1 MTDSNDQDRK
11 KVLSL
16 SGKGKLELK
25 NKPAADSSVRQS
37 FSHGRSKTVTVEVK
51 RKRTIEKGAA
61 PGVADGGACR
71 ASCRRGPAPEGVG
84 RWPWS
89 ARQPAVRQLTKEER
103 DFRLKAL
110 QDAIR
115 SDEERRQME
124 AELAQAV
131 VVEEPPTV
139 EEAPELELDTETLR
153 QREIE
158 ELKRI
163 QDEERAIAEEA
174 ERERQEEEA
183 KRKEAEA
190 ARRPAPPAGR
200 APARADGEAPASRS
214 GDDDRRSSGRGPAPR
229 VLPPPPLPKP
239 RSASRP
245 RLSPAP
251 TRTRTIVAAA
261 RPLRVLA
268 PPRLRPRLRQPP
280 RARPATAAV
289 AAPR

>member
-61 PGVADGGACR
+61 PGVADGGAAARR
-71 ASCRRGPAPEGVG
+71 AAEGLPLKGSGGGRGQRG
-84 RWPWS
+84 
-89 ARQPAVRQLTKEER
+89 QPAVRQLTKEER
-103 DFRLKAL
+103 ESRLKAL

-131 VVEEPPTV
+131 VIEEEPPVV
-139 EEAPELELDTETLR
+139 EDAEAPEPELTAEALR
-153 QREIE
+153 QREVE

-163 QDEERAIAEEA
+163 QDEERAIA
-174 ERERQEEEA
+174 
-183 KRKEAEA
+183 
-190 ARRPAPPAGR
+190 
-200 APARADGEAPASRS
+200 
-214 GDDDRRSSGRGPAPR
+214 
-229 VLPPPPLPKP
+229 
-239 RSASRP
+239 
-245 RLSPAP
+245 
-251 TRTRTIVAAA
+251 
-261 RPLRVLA
+261 
-268 PPRLRPRLRQPP
+268 
-280 RARPATAAV
+280 
-289 AAPR
+289 